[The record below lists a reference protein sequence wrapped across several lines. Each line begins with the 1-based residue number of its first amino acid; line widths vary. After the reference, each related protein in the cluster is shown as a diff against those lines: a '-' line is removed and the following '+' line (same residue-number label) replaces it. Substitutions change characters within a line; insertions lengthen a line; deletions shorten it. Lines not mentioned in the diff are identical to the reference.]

1 MNFEQ
6 LSYVKTVYETE
17 SIIHASEKMHISQ
30 SAMSQSIANL
40 EKELGYKLFHRS
52 RKGTFLTDEGQ
63 RLVPYILEI
72 IESKESLLVEVQ
84 NMKTDIAGTLKIG
97 TIPTIF
103 HKILPKALSQF
114 KTDYPNVEV
123 EILEADKEDII
134 NSVEKGDMDIGLI
147 GKQKTEENTSSLREV
162 SLNLTSKFKLL
173 VPKKSKLT
181 FRDYV
186 NLEDIQNYPFVLY
199 DRGFYQYQ
207 LKEFEKNHA
216 PLKIVFKTNNP
227 IVLMRTVAEGLGLG
241 IVSSLMVENE
251 HFLDDEMIEAVSLG
265 KPFDVSITFVSVI
278 SEAKFKDKIIQEF
291 INIYTTLG
299 SR

>member
-6 LSYVKTVYETE
+6 LSYVKTVYEME
-17 SIIHASEKMHISQ
+17 SIVHASEKVHISQ

-52 RKGTFLTDEGQ
+52 RKGTYLTEEGQ
-63 RLVPYILEI
+63 QLIPHILEI
-72 IESKESLLVEVQ
+72 IESKESLMVEVQ
-84 NMKTDIAGTLKIG
+84 NMKIDIAGTIKIA

-114 KTDYPNVEV
+114 KSDYPHVDV
-123 EILEADKEDII
+123 EIIEADKEDI
-134 NSVEKGDMDIGLI
+134 VDMAEKSTIDIGLI
-147 GKQKTEENTSSLREV
+147 GKSETEMNATQLKEI
-162 SLNLTSKFKLL
+162 SLNLITKFKLL

-181 FRDYV
+181 FKDYV
-186 NLEDIQNYPFVLY
+186 NLEDIQNYPFILY

-207 LKEFEKNHA
+207 LKEFEKTHA

-251 HFLDDEMIEAVSLG
+251 YFLNDEMIEAVSLG
-265 KPFDVSITFVSVI
+265 NPFDSTITFVSVVN
-278 SEAKFKDKIIQEF
+278 EAKYKDKTIQEF
-291 INIYTTLG
+291 INYLKNHD
-299 SR
+299 